1 MEKVFAKIADLMLAV
16 SEMSVEFND
25 AKSRAADMEEA
36 WRDAASLMIKRE
48 EELVELKERYDIL
61 DRNYNSLKEEYNS
74 LRAQYAWL
82 KSKHGE

>member
-16 SEMSVEFND
+16 SEMSVELND
-25 AKSRAADMEEA
+25 AKSRAVDMEEA